1 MSAGKILAADYRH
14 MAMLKFVGEVRVV
27 MSSTLDNYCNNLYRR
42 GILDAMVVDMT
53 ETRSIDSTALGMLAK
68 MAIQL
73 RNRFNV
79 MPTIISP
86 NADITKILRSMSF
99 DMICNIVVSVPKQQA
114 QSGGQYSGQY
124 SELKLQS
131 ESEATVR
138 DKVIDAHLTLMAMS
152 EANRLEFQDLVS
164 ALKQQN

>member
-1 MSAGKILAADYRH
+1 
-14 MAMLKFVGEVRVV
+14 
-27 MSSTLDNYCNNLYRR
+27 MSSTLDNYCNSLYRR
-42 GILDAMVVDMT
+42 GILDAMVVDMS

-86 NADITKILRSMSF
+86 NPDITRILRSMSF
-99 DMICNIVVSVPKQQA
+99 DMIFNIVSSVPKQQT
-114 QSGGQYSGQY
+114 QY
-124 SELKLQS
+124 SELKVQM

-152 EANRLEFQDLVS
+152 EENRLEFQDLVS
-164 ALKQQN
+164 ALKQQG

>member
-1 MSAGKILAADYRH
+1 MSAGKILAADYKH

-27 MSSTLDNYCNNLYRR
+27 MSSTLDNYCNSLYRR

-68 MAIQL
+68 MSIQL

-79 MPTIISP
+79 MPTIVSP
-86 NADITKILRSMSF
+86 NADITRILRSMSF
-99 DMICNIVVSVPKQQA
+99 DMICTIVDSVPKEKVEFN
-114 QSGGQYSGQY
+114 
-124 SELKLQS
+124 ELKLQQ

-152 EANRLEFQDLVS
+152 EENRLEFQDLVQ

>member
-27 MSSTLDNYCNNLYRR
+27 MSSTLDNYCNSLYRR
-42 GILDAMVVDMT
+42 AILDAMVVDMS

-68 MAIQL
+68 MSIQL

-86 NADITKILRSMSF
+86 NPDITRILRSMSF
-99 DMICNIVVSVPKQQA
+99 DMICNIVSNPPKQQA
-114 QSGGQYSGQY
+114 QYN
-124 SELKLQS
+124 ELKLQTES
-131 ESEATVR
+131 ESTVR

-152 EANRLEFQDLVS
+152 EENRLEFQDLVS
-164 ALKQQN
+164 ALKQQS

>member
-1 MSAGKILAADYRH
+1 MSGGKILAADYKR
-14 MAMLKFVGEVRVV
+14 MALLKFVGEVRVV
-27 MSSTLDNYCNNLYRR
+27 MSSTLDNYCNSLYRR
-42 GILDAMVVDMT
+42 GILDAMVVDMS

-86 NADITKILRSMSF
+86 NPDITRILRSMSF
-99 DMICNIVVSVPKQQA
+99 DMIFNIVSSVPKQQT
-114 QSGGQYSGQY
+114 QY
-124 SELKLQS
+124 SELKVQM

-152 EANRLEFQDLVS
+152 EENRLEFQDLVS
-164 ALKQQN
+164 ALKQQG

>member
-1 MSAGKILAADYRH
+1 MNAGKILAADYKH
-14 MAMLKFVGEVRVV
+14 MALLKFVGEVRVV

-42 GILDAMVVDMT
+42 GILDAMVVDMS

-68 MAIQL
+68 MSIQL

-79 MPTIISP
+79 MPTIVSP
-86 NADITKILRSMSF
+86 NPDITRILRSMSF
-99 DMICNIVVSVPKQQA
+99 DVICNIVSSLPKQQT
-114 QSGGQYSGQY
+114 QY
-124 SELKLQS
+124 SELKMQM

-152 EANRLEFQDLVS
+152 EQNRLEFQDLVS
-164 ALKQQN
+164 ALKQQE

>member
-1 MSAGKILAADYRH
+1 MNAGKILAADYRH

-27 MSSTLDNYCNNLYRR
+27 MSSTLDNYCNSLYRR
-42 GILDAMVVDMT
+42 SILDAMVVDMS

-79 MPTIISP
+79 KPTIVSP
-86 NADITKILRSMSF
+86 NDDIARILRSMSF
-99 DMICNIVVSVPKQQA
+99 DMICNIVATIPKQQT
-114 QSGGQYSGQY
+114 QYC
-124 SELKLQS
+124 ELSQQK
-131 ESEATVR
+131 ESEGTVR

>member
-1 MSAGKILAADYRH
+1 MSAGKILAAEYRH

-42 GILDAMVVDMT
+42 GILDAMVVDMS

-68 MAIQL
+68 MSIQL

-79 MPTIISP
+79 MPTIVSP

-99 DMICNIVVSVPKQQA
+99 DMICNIVDNVPKQQA
-114 QSGGQYSGQY
+114 QFC
-124 SELKLQS
+124 ELAVQKES
-131 ESEATVR
+131 ESTVR

>member
-1 MSAGKILAADYRH
+1 MNAGNILAADYKH
-14 MAMLKFVGEVRVV
+14 MALLKFVGEVRVV

-42 GILDAMVVDMT
+42 GILDAMVVDMS

-68 MAIQL
+68 MSIQL

-79 MPTIISP
+79 MPTIVSP
-86 NADITKILRSMSF
+86 NPDITRILRSMSF
-99 DMICNIVVSVPKQQA
+99 DVICNIVSSLPKQQT
-114 QSGGQYSGQY
+114 QY
-124 SELKLQS
+124 SELKMQM

-152 EANRLEFQDLVS
+152 EQNRLEFQDLVS
-164 ALKQQN
+164 ALKQQE

>member
-1 MSAGKILAADYRH
+1 MSAGKILAADYRN

-42 GILDAMVVDMT
+42 GILDAMVVEMS
-53 ETRSIDSTALGMLAK
+53 ETKSIDSTAWGMLAK
-68 MAIQL
+68 MSIQL

-79 MPTIISP
+79 MPTIVSP
-86 NADITKILRSMSF
+86 NADITRILRSMSF
-99 DMICNIVVSVPKQQA
+99 DAICNIVPSVPKQSLQFN
-114 QSGGQYSGQY
+114 
-124 SELKLQS
+124 ELRLRT

-152 EANRLEFQDLVS
+152 EQNRLEFQDLVS
-164 ALKQQN
+164 ALKQQG

>member
-1 MSAGKILAADYRH
+1 MNAGKILAAEYKH
-14 MAMLKFVGEVRVV
+14 MALLKFVGEVRVV

-42 GILDAMVVDMT
+42 GILDAMVVDMS

-68 MAIQL
+68 MSIQL

-79 MPTIISP
+79 MPTIVSP
-86 NADITKILRSMSF
+86 NPDITRILRSMSF
-99 DMICNIVVSVPKQQA
+99 DIICNIVSSVPKQQT
-114 QSGGQYSGQY
+114 QY
-124 SELKLQS
+124 SELKMQM

-152 EANRLEFQDLVS
+152 EENRLEFQDLVS

>member
-1 MSAGKILAADYRH
+1 MNAGKILAADYKH
-14 MAMLKFVGEVRVV
+14 MALLKFVGEVRVV

-42 GILDAMVVDMT
+42 GILDAMVVDMS

-68 MAIQL
+68 MSIQL

-79 MPTIISP
+79 MPTIVSP
-86 NADITKILRSMSF
+86 NPDITRILRSMSF
-99 DMICNIVVSVPKQQA
+99 DIICNIVSSVPKQQT
-114 QSGGQYSGQY
+114 QYN
-124 SELKLQS
+124 ELKMQM

-152 EANRLEFQDLVS
+152 EENRLEFQDLVS

>member
-1 MSAGKILAADYRH
+1 VSVPPATDMNTGKILAADHKH

-27 MSSTLDNYCNNLYRR
+27 MSSTLDNYCNSLYAR
-42 GILDAMVVDMT
+42 GILDAMVIDMS

-68 MAIQL
+68 LSIQL

-79 MPTIISP
+79 MPTIICPS
-86 NADITKILRSMSF
+86 ADIARVLRGMGF
-99 DMICNIVVSVPKQQA
+99 EMICRIVASVPRQQA
-114 QSGGQYSGQY
+114 QY
-124 SELKLQS
+124 SELALQM

-152 EANRLEFQDLVS
+152 EENRLEFQDLVS
-164 ALKQQN
+164 ALKQQG